1 MRKARL
7 SRLKMG
13 VRSVLA
19 GQISPS
25 KAGLELLRRGRV
37 KLSRRRER
45 LLVGNLSSQPAQLT
59 DPYNGYSPA
68 ELLNHFRHR
77 SNPVFFAGFESDQES
92 LAPLHARL
100 FPGETEAVVQTA
112 TLITKQHRWPLL
124 GFGIKNFGDPID
136 WNRDPLTGRQ
146 WPGHFHADITLWHND
161 GSDIR
166 VLWELNRLG
175 HLITLGR
182 AYRLTGNEEFAR
194 EFLNQVESWREQN
207 AIGFGANWCCAMEVA
222 LRAMNLLAAF
232 TLFRR
237 SIQLSEEGMLQFL
250 ALLEQHGSHIERNLE
265 FSYIATGNHYLSD
278 VVGLLWIGIMLPEL
292 RRAKQWR
299 EWALTEML
307 RELDKQVLDDGG
319 DFEASTGY
327 HRFVLEL
334 FLYSF
339 VLCKQNGVEIDES
352 KGRKLELMLNYI
364 KAYLR
369 PDGLAPLIGDTD
381 SGQALPIRHR
391 AANDHDYIL
400 AVGEMAFDRAKSKPC
415 EELFWI
421 FGPTALEKT
430 IMSGVAAER
439 SAAFP
444 NTGTYIMR
452 KDDLYLAFNASGAG
466 GNGRGSHGHND
477 ALSIEVSACDCA
489 FIVDPGSYL
498 YTADLQ
504 ERHLFRSTAYHST
517 LQVDDSEQ
525 NTTYKAVPFV
535 IGDEA
540 HPRVLRW
547 ESNDSRDLLV
557 AEHDGYKRLSNPV
570 THRRTVTFDKQARF
584 WLVEDELFGSGEHSI
599 AVRFHF
605 NSGLELSLTE
615 DRMAVAYDKIT
626 SSCLFVSSFDSPH
639 EPELEA
645 SFVSSDYGAKQESI
659 SVVWRAKTS
668 GSAKFRWA
676 LVPVCKGENQA
687 ERLSVIKSR

>member
-1 MRKARL
+1 MVAL
-7 SRLKMG
+7 HT
-13 VRSVLA
+13 
-19 GQISPS
+19 
-25 KAGLELLRRGRV
+25 
-37 KLSRRRER
+37 R
-45 LLVGNLSSQPAQLT
+45 LLP
-59 DPYNGYSPA
+59 
-68 ELLNHFRHR
+68 E
-77 SNPVFFAGFESDQES
+77 
-92 LAPLHARL
+92 
-100 FPGETEAVVQTA
+100 ETENLIQSAA
-112 TLITKQHRWPLL
+112 LITKEHSWPLL
-124 GFGIKNFGDPID
+124 GFGPKNFGETID

-146 WPGHFHADITLWHND
+146 WPNRFHADITLWHND

-166 VLWELNRLG
+166 VLWELNRMA

-182 AYRLTGNEEFAR
+182 AYRLTGNEEFAS
-194 EFLNQVESWREQN
+194 EFFKQVETWREQN
-207 AIGFGANWCCAMEVA
+207 EVGFGANWCCAMEVA
-222 LRAMNLLAAF
+222 LRAMNLLGAF

-237 SIQLSEEGMLQFL
+237 SAELTEERLQLFL
-250 ALLEQHGSHIERNLE
+250 ALLEQHALHIERNLE

-292 RRAKQWR
+292 RQANGWR

-339 VLCKQNGVEIDES
+339 ILCKRNGVSIEQRHW
-352 KGRKLELMLNYI
+352 RKLELMLNYV

-381 SGQALPIRHR
+381 SGQAFPIRHR

-400 AVGEMAFDRAKSKPC
+400 SIGAMAFDHGKSEPC
-415 EELFWI
+415 EELIWI
-421 FGPTALEKT
+421 FGPAALEKCE
-430 IMSGVAAER
+430 SGLSSVAVPL

-444 NTGTYIMR
+444 QTGTYIMR

-477 ALSIEVSACDCA
+477 ALSIEVSACGCA

-504 ERHLFRSTAYHST
+504 ERHQFRSTAYHST
-517 LQVDDSEQ
+517 LQVDDLEQ
-525 NTTYKAVPFV
+525 NTTNKAIPFV

-557 AEHDGYKRLSNPV
+557 AEHDGYKRLSEGL

-584 WLVEDELFGSGEHSI
+584 WLVEDELRGSGEHSI

-605 NSGLELSLTE
+605 NFGLELSLAE
-615 DRMAVAYDKIT
+615 NRNVVAYDKIT
-626 SSCLFVSSFDSPH
+626 SSRLFVWNLDLPH
-639 EPELEA
+639 DPVLEA
-645 SFVSSDYGAKQESI
+645 NFVSTDYGAKRESI
-659 SVVWRAKTS
+659 SVAWRANIH
-668 GSAKFRWA
+668 GSSRYRWA
-676 LVPVCKGENQA
+676 LVPVCKGENPTS
-687 ERLSVIKSR
+687 RLSVIKSR